1 MRISIDTGGTFTD
14 LVCEDKKNN
23 LKIFKV
29 PTTPENPSIGILNGL
44 KQIATSYK
52 KNFTDFLS
60 DIDTII
66 HGTTHAINAIVTNKI
81 AKTAFLCTK
90 GHPDT
95 LLFREGGRIEIF
107 NFTVE
112 YPDPYVPRSLTFEV
126 PERTNYDGSISEN
139 LDKNHLKKIILK
151 LKKLKIESVA
161 VCLLWST
168 INPYHEKQ
176 IGEVIKNELPNIP
189 FSLSHEVN
197 PTLREYR
204 RASSTCINAS
214 LKPIMSKYLKKL
226 KELLFLN
233 GFNGELLMITSQGG
247 IKDINSIMEFPI
259 HLINSGPSMA
269 PVAGNFYLKKS
280 KYFKQGIVTDLGGT
294 TFDISLIKNN
304 KIPRTRETWIGEKY
318 RGHMTGFSSIDI
330 RSIGAGGGS
339 IAWIDKGGMLHV
351 GPESAGA
358 NPGPV
363 CYDKGGEKTTVT
375 DAALILGILN
385 SDFFLGGNIKL
396 NKNLALKS
404 IKNISKKLGMNEY
417 DTALSILD
425 VVTQNMTQEIKSLTI
440 HQGINPSEATIIA
453 GGGASGINILN
464 LAKNL
469 GCKSILIPDMG
480 PVISASGA
488 VIAELTDEFSITY
501 PSKLNN
507 LDLKLANK
515 ILKELF
521 NKCNKFAKTNVKNSI
536 SHKIDFFI
544 EAKLTDQVWE
554 IEVPI
559 TLNKKFSI
567 NKELIKKEFNKKY
580 LSLFEVVDLDS
591 EIEIIQWN
599 AKISCKTSRTNLL
612 MEREFSKKSKFN
624 YRNVY
629 IKNEGFKKIQIL
641 NFNQLIYDKIY
652 KGPNVIETPFTS
664 IFVDKSSEIK
674 LNKNNSLEIKIKSN
688 DKAKLNE
695 GATSFW

>member
-14 LVCEDKKNN
+14 LVCEDKKNK
-23 LKIFKV
+23 LKVFKV
-29 PTTPENPSIGILNGL
+29 PTTPENPSIGILDGL
-44 KQIATSYK
+44 KQIATSYE
-52 KNFTDFLS
+52 KNFKEFLS
-60 DIDTII
+60 DVDTII

-112 YPDPYVPRSLTFEV
+112 YPDPYVPRSLTFEI

-139 LDKNHLKKIILK
+139 LDINYLKKIILK

-168 INPYHEKQ
+168 INPSHEKQ
-176 IGEVIKNELPNIP
+176 IGEVIKKELPNIP

-233 GFNGELLMITSQGG
+233 GFNGEFLMITSQGG

-269 PVAGNFYLKKS
+269 PVAGNFYLKKN
-280 KYFKQGIVTDLGGT
+280 KHFKQGIVTDLGGT

-375 DAALILGILN
+375 DAALVLGILN
-385 SDFFLGGNIKL
+385 SDFFLGGKIKL

-404 IKNISKKLGMNEY
+404 IKNISQKLGLNEY

-425 VVTQNMTQEIKSLTI
+425 VVTQNMAQEIKSLTI
-440 HQGINPSEATIIA
+440 HQGINPSESLIIA

-469 GCKSILIPDMG
+469 GCKSIIIPDMG

-507 LDLKLANK
+507 LDLKLTNK

-599 AKISCKTSRTNLL
+599 AKISCKTSRTNLFK
-612 MEREFSKKSKFN
+612 EREFSKKSKLN

-629 IKNEGFKKIQIL
+629 IKNEGFKKIKIL
-641 NFNQLIYDKIY
+641 NFNQLIYEKIY

-664 IFVDKSSEIK
+664 IFIDRSSEIK

>member
-14 LVCEDKKNN
+14 LVCEDKKNK
-23 LKIFKV
+23 LKVFKV
-29 PTTPENPSIGILNGL
+29 PTTPENPSIGILDGL
-44 KQIATSYK
+44 KQIATSYE
-52 KNFTDFLS
+52 KNFKEFLS

-112 YPDPYVPRSLTFEV
+112 YPDPYVPRSLTFEI

-139 LDKNHLKKIILK
+139 LDINYLKKIILK

-233 GFNGELLMITSQGG
+233 GFNGEFLMITSQGG

-269 PVAGNFYLKKS
+269 PVAGNFYLKKN
-280 KYFKQGIVTDLGGT
+280 KHFKQGIVTDLGGT

-375 DAALILGILN
+375 DAALVLGILN
-385 SDFFLGGNIKL
+385 SDFFLGGKIKL

-425 VVTQNMTQEIKSLTI
+425 VVTQNMAQEIKSLTI
-440 HQGINPSEATIIA
+440 HQGINPSESLIIA

-469 GCKSILIPDMG
+469 GCKSIIIPDMG

-507 LDLKLANK
+507 LDLKLTNK

-521 NKCNKFAKTNVKNSI
+521 NKCNNFAKINVKNSI

-612 MEREFSKKSKFN
+612 KEREFGKKSKLN

-629 IKNEGFKKIQIL
+629 IKNEGFKKIKIL

-652 KGPNVIETPFTS
+652 KGPNVIETQFTS
-664 IFVDKSSEIK
+664 IFIDRSSEIK
-674 LNKNNSLEIKIKSN
+674 LNKNNSLEIKIKTN

>member
-14 LVCEDKKNN
+14 LVCEDKKNK
-23 LKIFKV
+23 LKVFKV
-29 PTTPENPSIGILNGL
+29 PTTPENPSIGILDGL
-44 KQIATSYK
+44 KQIATSYE
-52 KNFTDFLS
+52 KNFKEFLS
-60 DIDTII
+60 DVDTII

-112 YPDPYVPRSLTFEV
+112 YPDPYVPRSLTFEI

-139 LDKNHLKKIILK
+139 LDINYLKKIILK

-168 INPYHEKQ
+168 INPSHEKQ

-233 GFNGELLMITSQGG
+233 GFNGEFLMITSQGG

-269 PVAGNFYLKKS
+269 PVAGNFYLKKN
-280 KYFKQGIVTDLGGT
+280 KHFKQGIVTDLGGT

-375 DAALILGILN
+375 DAALVLGILN
-385 SDFFLGGNIKL
+385 SDFFLGGKIKL
-396 NKNLALKS
+396 NKNLALRS

-425 VVTQNMTQEIKSLTI
+425 VVTQNMAQEIKSLTI
-440 HQGINPSEATIIA
+440 HQGINPSESLIIA

-469 GCKSILIPDMG
+469 GCKSIIIPDMG

-507 LDLKLANK
+507 LDLKLTNK

-612 MEREFSKKSKFN
+612 KEREFGKKSKLN

-629 IKNEGFKKIQIL
+629 IKNEGFKKIKIL

-652 KGPNVIETPFTS
+652 KGPNVIETQFTS
-664 IFVDKSSEIK
+664 IFIDRSSEIK
-674 LNKNNSLEIKIKSN
+674 LNKNNSLEIKIKTN

>member
-14 LVCEDKKNN
+14 LVCEDKKNK
-23 LKIFKV
+23 LKVFKV
-29 PTTPENPSIGILNGL
+29 PTTPENPSIGILDGL
-44 KQIATSYK
+44 KQIATSYE
-52 KNFTDFLS
+52 KNFKEFLS
-60 DIDTII
+60 DVDTII

-112 YPDPYVPRSLTFEV
+112 YPDPYVPRSLTFEI

-139 LDKNHLKKIILK
+139 LDINYLKKIILK

-233 GFNGELLMITSQGG
+233 DFNGEFLMITSQGG

-269 PVAGNFYLKKS
+269 PVAGNFYLKKN
-280 KYFKQGIVTDLGGT
+280 KHFKQGIVTDLGGT

-375 DAALILGILN
+375 DAALVLGILN
-385 SDFFLGGNIKL
+385 SDFFLGGKIKL

-404 IKNISKKLGMNEY
+404 IKNISQKLGLNEY
-417 DTALSILD
+417 DAALSILD
-425 VVTQNMTQEIKSLTI
+425 VVTQKMAQEIKSLTI
-440 HQGINPSEATIIA
+440 HQGINPSESLIIA

-469 GCKSILIPDMG
+469 GCKSIIIPDMG

-507 LDLKLANK
+507 LDLKLTNK

-599 AKISCKTSRTNLL
+599 AKISCKTSRTNLFK
-612 MEREFSKKSKFN
+612 EREFSKKSKLN

-629 IKNEGFKKIQIL
+629 IKNEGFKKIKIL

-664 IFVDKSSEIK
+664 IFIDRSSEIK
-674 LNKNNSLEIKIKSN
+674 LNKNNSLEIKIKTN

>member
-139 LDKNHLKKIILK
+139 LDINHLKKIILK

-233 GFNGELLMITSQGG
+233 GFSGELLMITSQGG

-425 VVTQNMTQEIKSLTI
+425 VVTQNMAQEIKSLTI
-440 HQGINPSEATIIA
+440 HQGINPSEAIIIA

-612 MEREFSKKSKFN
+612 MERESIKRSKLN

-629 IKNEGFKKIQIL
+629 IKNEGFKKIKIL

-664 IFVDKSSEIK
+664 IFIDKSSEIK

>member
-14 LVCEDKKNN
+14 LVCEDKKNK
-23 LKIFKV
+23 LKVFKV
-29 PTTPENPSIGILNGL
+29 PTTPENPSIGILDGL

-52 KNFTDFLS
+52 KNFKEFLS

-112 YPDPYVPRSLTFEV
+112 YPDPYVPRSLTFEI

-139 LDKNHLKKIILK
+139 LDINYLKKIILK

-168 INPYHEKQ
+168 INPSHEKQ
-176 IGEVIKNELPNIP
+176 IGEVIKKELPNIP

-233 GFNGELLMITSQGG
+233 GFNGEFLMITSQGG

-269 PVAGNFYLKKS
+269 PVAGNFYLKKN
-280 KYFKQGIVTDLGGT
+280 KHFKQGIVTDLGGT

-375 DAALILGILN
+375 DAALVLGILN
-385 SDFFLGGNIKL
+385 SDFFLGGKIKL
-396 NKNLALKS
+396 NKNLALRS

-425 VVTQNMTQEIKSLTI
+425 VVTQNMAQEIKSLTI
-440 HQGINPSEATIIA
+440 HQGINPSESLIIA

-469 GCKSILIPDMG
+469 GCKSIIIPDMG

-507 LDLKLANK
+507 LDLKLTNK

-521 NKCNKFAKTNVKNSI
+521 NKCNNFAKINVKNSI

-612 MEREFSKKSKFN
+612 KEREFSKKIKLN

-629 IKNEGFKKIQIL
+629 IKNEGFKKIKIL
-641 NFNQLIYDKIY
+641 NFNQLIYEKIY

-664 IFVDKSSEIK
+664 IFIDRSSEIK
-674 LNKNNSLEIKIKSN
+674 LNKNNSLEIKIKTN

>member
-139 LDKNHLKKIILK
+139 LDINHLKKIILK

-214 LKPIMSKYLKKL
+214 LKPIMSKYLKKI

-233 GFNGELLMITSQGG
+233 GFRGKLFMITSQGG

-612 MEREFSKKSKFN
+612 MERESIKRSKLN

-629 IKNEGFKKIQIL
+629 IKNEGFKKIKIL

-664 IFVDKSSEIK
+664 IFIDKSSEIK
-674 LNKNNSLEIKIKSN
+674 LNKNNLLEIKIKSN

>member
-176 IGEVIKNELPNIP
+176 MGEVIKNELPNIP

-385 SDFFLGGNIKL
+385 SEFFLGGNIKL

-425 VVTQNMTQEIKSLTI
+425 VVTQNMAQEIKSLTI
-440 HQGINPSEATIIA
+440 HQGINPSEAIIVA

-507 LDLKLANK
+507 LDLKLTNK

-664 IFVDKSSEIK
+664 IFIDRSSEIK

>member
-425 VVTQNMTQEIKSLTI
+425 VVTQNMAQEIKSLTI
-440 HQGINPSEATIIA
+440 HQGINPSEAIIVA

-507 LDLKLANK
+507 LDLKLTNK

-664 IFVDKSSEIK
+664 IFIDRSSEIK

-688 DKAKLNE
+688 DKAKFNE

>member
-425 VVTQNMTQEIKSLTI
+425 VVTQNMAQEIKSLTI
-440 HQGINPSEATIIA
+440 HQGINPSEAIIIA

-507 LDLKLANK
+507 LDLKLTNK

-629 IKNEGFKKIQIL
+629 IKNEGFKKIKIL

-664 IFVDKSSEIK
+664 IFIDRSSEIK

>member
-66 HGTTHAINAIVTNKI
+66 HGTTHAINAIVTNNI

-139 LDKNHLKKIILK
+139 LDINHLKKIILK

-233 GFNGELLMITSQGG
+233 GFRGELLMITSQGG

-425 VVTQNMTQEIKSLTI
+425 VVTQNMAQEIKSLTI
-440 HQGINPSEATIIA
+440 HQGINPSEAIIIA

-521 NKCNKFAKTNVKNSI
+521 NKCNKFAKTNVKNSF

-591 EIEIIQWN
+591 EIEIIQWS

-612 MEREFSKKSKFN
+612 MEREFIKKSKLN

-629 IKNEGFKKIQIL
+629 IKNEGFKKIKIL

-664 IFVDKSSEIK
+664 IFIDKSSEIK

>member
-14 LVCEDKKNN
+14 LVCEDKKNK

-29 PTTPENPSIGILNGL
+29 PTTSENPSIGILNGL

-112 YPDPYVPRSLTFEV
+112 YPDPYVPRSLTFEI

-139 LDKNHLKKIILK
+139 LDINDLKKIILK

-214 LKPIMSKYLKKL
+214 LKPIMSEYLKKL

-269 PVAGNFYLKKS
+269 PVAGNFYLKKN
-280 KYFKQGIVTDLGGT
+280 KHFKQGIVTDLGGT

-375 DAALILGILN
+375 DAALVLGILN
-385 SDFFLGGNIKL
+385 SDFFLGGKIKL
-396 NKNLALKS
+396 NKNLALRS

-425 VVTQNMTQEIKSLTI
+425 VVTQNMAQEIKSLTI
-440 HQGINPSEATIIA
+440 HQGINPSESLIIA

-469 GCKSILIPDMG
+469 GCKSIIIPDMG

-507 LDLKLANK
+507 LDLKLTNK

-599 AKISCKTSRTNLL
+599 AKISCKTSRTNLFK
-612 MEREFSKKSKFN
+612 EREFSKKSKLN

-629 IKNEGFKKIQIL
+629 IKNEGFKKIKIL

-652 KGPNVIETPFTS
+652 NGPNVIETQFTS
-664 IFVDKSSEIK
+664 IFIDRSSEIK
-674 LNKNNSLEIKIKSN
+674 LNKNNSLEIKIKTN

>member
-139 LDKNHLKKIILK
+139 LDINHLKKIILK

-233 GFNGELLMITSQGG
+233 GFRGELLMITSQGG

-339 IAWIDKGGMLHV
+339 IAWIDIGGMLHV

-425 VVTQNMTQEIKSLTI
+425 VVTQNMAQEIKSLTI
-440 HQGINPSEATIIA
+440 HQGINPSEAIIIA

-507 LDLKLANK
+507 LDLQLANK

-612 MEREFSKKSKFN
+612 MERESIKRSKLN

-629 IKNEGFKKIQIL
+629 IKNEGFKKIKIL

-664 IFVDKSSEIK
+664 IFIDKSSEIK

>member
-139 LDKNHLKKIILK
+139 LDINHLKKIILK

-233 GFNGELLMITSQGG
+233 GFRGELLMITSQGG

-507 LDLKLANK
+507 LDLKLTNK

-580 LSLFEVVDLDS
+580 LSLFELVDLDS

-612 MEREFSKKSKFN
+612 MERESIKRSKLN

-629 IKNEGFKKIQIL
+629 IKNEGFKKIKIL

-664 IFVDKSSEIK
+664 IFIDRSSEIK

-688 DKAKLNE
+688 DKAKFNE

>member
-425 VVTQNMTQEIKSLTI
+425 VVTQNMAQEIKSLTI
-440 HQGINPSEATIIA
+440 HQGINPSEAIIIA

-507 LDLKLANK
+507 LDLKLTNK

-664 IFVDKSSEIK
+664 IFIDRSSEIK

-688 DKAKLNE
+688 DKAKFNE

>member
-1 MRISIDTGGTFTD
+1 M
-14 LVCEDKKNN
+14 
-23 LKIFKV
+23 
-29 PTTPENPSIGILNGL
+29 
-44 KQIATSYK
+44 
-52 KNFTDFLS
+52 
-60 DIDTII
+60 
-66 HGTTHAINAIVTNKI
+66 
-81 AKTAFLCTK
+81 
-90 GHPDT
+90 
-95 LLFREGGRIEIF
+95 FREGGRIEIF

-112 YPDPYVPRSLTFEV
+112 YPDPYIPRSLTFEV

-139 LDKNHLKKIILK
+139 LDINHLKKIILK

-214 LKPIMSKYLKKL
+214 LKPIMSKYLKKI

-233 GFNGELLMITSQGG
+233 GFRGELLMITSQGG

-515 ILKELF
+515 ILKELLS
-521 NKCNKFAKTNVKNSI
+521 KCNKFAKTNVKNSI

-580 LSLFEVVDLDS
+580 LSLFELVDLDS

-599 AKISCKTSRTNLL
+599 AKISSKTSRTNLL
-612 MEREFSKKSKFN
+612 MERESIKRSKLN

-629 IKNEGFKKIQIL
+629 IKNEGFKKIKIL

-664 IFVDKSSEIK
+664 IFIDKSSEIK

>member
-14 LVCEDKKNN
+14 LVCEDKKNK

-29 PTTPENPSIGILNGL
+29 PTTPENPSIGILDGL

-52 KNFTDFLS
+52 KNFKEFLS

-112 YPDPYVPRSLTFEV
+112 YPDPYVPRSLTFEI

-139 LDKNHLKKIILK
+139 LDINYLKKIILK

-168 INPYHEKQ
+168 INPSHEKQ
-176 IGEVIKNELPNIP
+176 IGEVIKKELPNIP

-233 GFNGELLMITSQGG
+233 GFNGEFLMITSQGG

-269 PVAGNFYLKKS
+269 PVAGNFYLKKN
-280 KYFKQGIVTDLGGT
+280 KHFKQGIVTDLGGT

-375 DAALILGILN
+375 DAALVLGILN
-385 SDFFLGGNIKL
+385 SDFFLGGKIKL
-396 NKNLALKS
+396 NKNLALRS

-425 VVTQNMTQEIKSLTI
+425 VVTQNMAQEIKSLTI
-440 HQGINPSEATIIA
+440 HQGINPSESLIIA

-469 GCKSILIPDMG
+469 GCKSIIIPDMG

-507 LDLKLANK
+507 LDLKLTNK

-521 NKCNKFAKTNVKNSI
+521 NKCNNFAKINVKNSI

-559 TLNKKFSI
+559 KLNKKFSI

-599 AKISCKTSRTNLL
+599 AKISCKTSRTNLFK
-612 MEREFSKKSKFN
+612 EREFSKKSKLN

-629 IKNEGFKKIQIL
+629 IKNEGFKKIKIL

-652 KGPNVIETPFTS
+652 KGPNVIETQFTS
-664 IFVDKSSEIK
+664 IFIDRSSEIK

>member
-139 LDKNHLKKIILK
+139 LDINHLKKIILK

-280 KYFKQGIVTDLGGT
+280 KHFKQGIVTDLGGT

-425 VVTQNMTQEIKSLTI
+425 VVTQNMAQEIKSLTI
-440 HQGINPSEATIIA
+440 HQGINPSEAIIIA

-521 NKCNKFAKTNVKNSI
+521 NKCNKFAKTNVKNSF

-580 LSLFEVVDLDS
+580 ISLFEVVDLDS

-612 MEREFSKKSKFN
+612 MERESIKRSKLN

-629 IKNEGFKKIQIL
+629 IKNEGFKKIKIL

-664 IFVDKSSEIK
+664 IFIDRSSEIK